1 MYTTIVRNKAD
12 GMVMKRKGEHIM
24 AITEAVENYL
34 ETILILSHKQPDVH
48 AIDICSY
55 LGYSRPTVSIVLK
68 KMKDDDLVKVDSDN
82 HITLTEKGREVA
94 EHIYD
99 RHKVLSSFFELLGVD
114 KDTAAE
120 DACKIEH
127 DISDQTFE
135 LLRAHFLK
143 LRDKD

>member
-1 MYTTIVRNKAD
+1 
-12 GMVMKRKGEHIM
+12 M

-34 ETILILSHKQPDVH
+34 ETILILSKKQPDVH

-68 KMKDDDLVKVDSDN
+68 KMKEDNLVLVDSDN
-82 HITLTEKGREVA
+82 HITLTEKGLDVA

-99 RHKVLSSFFELLGVD
+99 RHNILSEFFILLGVSHD
-114 KDTAAE
+114 NAVE

-127 DISDQTFE
+127 DLSDETYSLLKAHYLE
-135 LLRAHFLK
+135 LAEK
-143 LRDKD
+143 ADNKSE

>member
-1 MYTTIVRNKAD
+1 
-12 GMVMKRKGEHIM
+12 M

-34 ETILILSHKQPDVH
+34 ETILILSKEQPDVH

-68 KMKDDDLVKVDSDN
+68 KMREKGLVMVDDDN
-82 HITLTEKGREVA
+82 HITLTEEGRTVA

-99 RHKVLSSFFELLGVD
+99 RHNVLSEFFMFLGVSRD
-114 KDTAAE
+114 HAVE

-127 DISDQTFE
+127 DLSDETYKILKNHYCE
-135 LLRAHFLK
+135 LRK
-143 LRDKD
+143 VYGDDNE

>member
-1 MYTTIVRNKAD
+1 
-12 GMVMKRKGEHIM
+12 M

-34 ETILILSHKQPDVH
+34 ETILILSKEQPDVH

-68 KMKDDDLVKVDSDN
+68 KMKENGLVLVDGDN
-82 HITLTEKGREVA
+82 HITLTEKGRDVA

-99 RHKVLSSFFELLGVD
+99 RHNVLSELFMLLGVSRD
-114 KDTAAE
+114 NAVE

-127 DISDQTFE
+127 DLSDETYSVLKSYYFR
-135 LLRAHFLK
+135 LRNNNGGK
-143 LRDKD
+143 ND

>member
-1 MYTTIVRNKAD
+1 
-12 GMVMKRKGEHIM
+12 M

-34 ETILILSHKQPDVH
+34 ETILILSQQQPDVH

-68 KMKDDDLVKVDSDN
+68 KMKDDGLVVVDMDN
-82 HITLTEKGREVA
+82 HITLTKRGREVA

-99 RHKVLSSFFELLGVD
+99 RHKIISEFFMLLGV
-114 KDTAAE
+114 KHDTASE

-127 DISDQTFE
+127 DISDETFK
-135 LLRAHFLK
+135 LLKAHYYTLLEENK
-143 LRDKD
+143 SGK